1 MSVRDNYMQTKDF
14 ISRQSA
20 ELKKY
25 IIKKEININNLELV
39 ADGKV
44 AKYDNGSYFGEK
56 DRYYT
61 ITGTLEVPVLAADEQ
76 LSLKIYS
83 VEAEQDNSTN
93 PQMKVYV
100 NNQFIQAVD
109 TNHHFVFL
117 PKEFSEEKT
126 LMIKVEIYSG
136 REEKQF
142 PIHLKASI
150 IDKLTYK
157 VFWDFW
163 VALDSWRAVEQ
174 DMDLN
179 NLYARAMR
187 HAALELDF
195 RQPYSETYQESL
207 QAAEQTLQEEL
218 YQQQN
223 YKLPVEAYAVGH
235 THIDIAWLWT
245 VQQAIEKGERS
256 FTTVLKLMEEFPD
269 YSFLQSQP
277 QMYQYIKEQYP
288 ELYQKIKEKIKEGRW
303 QPEGA
308 MWVEADCTLTSGE
321 SLVRQFL
328 YGKRFLKEEFDYES
342 QVVWLPD
349 VFGYSAALPQIMK
362 KTNTPYFMT
371 TKLSWN
377 QYNQIPNDTFFWQG
391 IDGSEVLAH
400 FITTTSEGYSPTPFY
415 TTYNGL
421 LDPYTIRKSWERY
434 GNKDLNS
441 NFLIAYGYGDGG
453 GGPTHEMLETAK
465 RLKDGLPGIPSVKNS
480 NGVDFFNNLA
490 DEVAGKKVERWMGEL
505 YFEYHRGTYTSIAK
519 NKKKNRQSEF
529 LLQSIEKIYAIL
541 NRQKYPKNTLE
552 TLWKKVLLNQFHD
565 ILPGSSIEEVYEDS
579 DRDYAEVFNLGENLI
594 AEALTDDI
602 VEEHVQDEKRE
613 VYVFNS
619 LGINRNTL
627 IELPNQSESVTLKKQ
642 SLKTQD
648 LSDGKQLV
656 LLDNLPAVGANRLEI
671 TSGIKA
677 ETSVSEKREAP
688 LEFETPHYNIRFNA
702 NYEFI
707 SLYDKETE
715 REVIDKNQTFNQ
727 LRVYED
733 MPLHYDAW
741 DVDIFYQDKVWKVD
755 QVSKATLTEEGPLR
769 YTYEIERKYLES
781 TILQKIHFYT
791 HTKRID
797 FVTNVNWQQQQQL
810 LRAEFP
816 VDVHATTAN
825 FDIQFGNIE
834 RPVHT
839 NTSWDVARF
848 EVNGQKWIDL
858 SEGDYG
864 VSLLTDSK
872 YGYSV
877 GYKKMG
883 VSLIKSAIDPH
894 PTADIGEHEFTY
906 SIYPHQG
913 TWDQAQTMEE
923 ALDLNVLPIV
933 QVGQPGEQFSQYPT
947 ESWMSVEDKNV
958 LLDTIKQAED
968 NEDLIVR
975 LYEYHNKRTMAKV
988 NFKEI
993 PKQVVLCDLLEN
1005 ELETLEVDKNGLV
1018 KVPFMP
1024 FEIQTL
1030 KLKF

>member
-1 MSVRDNYMQTKDF
+1 MQTKEF
-14 ISRQSA
+14 ISRQTI

-25 IIKKEININNLELV
+25 IVKQAINIENLELTTGDSV
-39 ADGKV
+39 SR
-44 AKYDNGSYFGEK
+44 YENGTYFGEK
-56 DRYYT
+56 DYYYS
-61 ITGTLEVPVLAADEQ
+61 INGQLSVPVVADNEQ
-76 LSLKIYS
+76 LRLKIYS
-83 VEAEQDNSTN
+83 VESEQDNSTN
-93 PQMKVYV
+93 PQMKVFI
-100 NNQFIQAVD
+100 NNQFIQGVD
-109 TNHHFVFL
+109 TNHHFVVI
-117 PKEFSEEKT
+117 PEEFIAEQT
-126 LMIKVEIYSG
+126 LAIRVDIYSG

-142 PIHLKASI
+142 PIHLKATI
-150 IDKLTYK
+150 IDRLTYK

-179 NLYARAMR
+179 NLYAKAMK
-187 HAALELDF
+187 HAALALDF
-195 RQPYSETYQESL
+195 RQPYSELYHESL
-207 QAAEQTLQEEL
+207 RAAEAVLQQEL
-218 YQQQN
+218 YQQEQ

-245 VQQAIEKGERS
+245 VQQAVEKGERS
-256 FTTVLKLMEEFPD
+256 FTTVLKLMEEYPD
-269 YSFLQSQP
+269 YRFLQSQP

-288 ELYQKIKEKIKEGRW
+288 DLYQKIKAKIIEGRW

-328 YGKRFLKEEFDYES
+328 YGKSFLKEEFAYDS

-349 VFGYSAALPQIMK
+349 VFGYSAALPQIMQ

-377 QYNQIPNDTFFWQG
+377 QYNQIPNDTFVWQG

-434 GNKDLNS
+434 GNKEMNDS
-441 NFLIAYGYGDGG
+441 FLIAYGYGDGG
-453 GGPTHEMLETAK
+453 GGPTHEMLETAQ
-465 RLKDGLPGIPSVKNS
+465 RLKDGLPGIPSIKNS
-480 NGVDFFNNLA
+480 NGVDFFTHLS
-490 DEVAGKKVERWMGEL
+490 DELVDKKVERWMGEL

-529 LLQSIEKIYAIL
+529 LLQSIEKLFAIINRQAYPQAIL
-541 NRQKYPKNTLE
+541 ER
-552 TLWKKVLLNQFHD
+552 LWKKVLLNQFHD
-565 ILPGSSIEEVYEDS
+565 ILPGSSIEEVYQDS
-579 DRDYAEVFNLGENLI
+579 DHDYAEVMNLGEKLI
-594 AEALTDDI
+594 EELLTDTA
-602 VEEHVQDEKRE
+602 VVKEEFDNAMRE
-613 VYVFNS
+613 VYAFNS
-619 LGINRNTL
+619 LGINRDTL
-627 IELPNQSESVTLKKQ
+627 LELPFQSEAVITGKQ
-642 SLKTQD
+642 TLKTQM
-648 LSDGKQLV
+648 LSEGQMLV
-656 LLDNLPAVGANRLEI
+656 LLTDLPAVGAKRLELV
-671 TSGIKA
+671 GQVE
-677 ETSVSEKREAP
+677 ETLAVSEPIKAP
-688 LEFETPHYNIRFNA
+688 LEFETPYYRIRFNEQ
-702 NYEFI
+702 YEFV
-707 SLYDKETE
+707 SLYDKQAE
-715 REVIDKNQTFNQ
+715 REVIDKGQTFNQ

-741 DVDIFYQDKVWKVD
+741 DVDIFYQDKVWQVD
-755 QVSKATLTEEGPLR
+755 QVSKATLTEQGPLR
-769 YTYEIERKYLES
+769 YTYEIERDYLDS
-781 TILQKIHFYT
+781 TIHQTIHFYA
-791 HTKRID
+791 HTGRID
-797 FVTNVNWQQQQQL
+797 FVTKVNWQQQQQL

-816 VDVHATTAN
+816 VDVHATKAN

-877 GYKKMG
+877 AYKRMG

-894 PTADIGEHEFTY
+894 PKADIGEHEFTY
-906 SIYPHQG
+906 AIYPHQG
-913 TWDQAQTMEE
+913 TWKQAQTMEE
-923 ALDLNVLPIV
+923 ALDLNVPPII
-933 QVGQPGEQFSQYPT
+933 QIGEQGANFSEYPT
-947 ESWMSVEDKNV
+947 ESWLKVAEKNI

-968 NEDLIVR
+968 SEDIVVR
-975 LYEYHNKRTMAKV
+975 LYEYHQKRTVANLK
-988 NFKEI
+988 FKEV
-993 PKQVVLCDLLEN
+993 PKQVLLCDLLEN
-1005 ELETLEVDKNGLV
+1005 ELETLEVNAEGLV

>member
-1 MSVRDNYMQTKDF
+1 MRDYMQTRDF
-14 ISRQSA
+14 ISRQTA

-25 IIKKEININNLELV
+25 ITKKEFNLTDLELT
-39 ADGKV
+39 ADGKRM
-44 AKYDNGSYFGEK
+44 AYENGSYFGKK
-56 DRYYT
+56 DHYYT
-61 ITGTLEVPVLAADEQ
+61 ISGQLEVPVVTSGEQ
-76 LSLKIYS
+76 LALRIFS

-93 PQMKVYV
+93 PQMKVFI
-100 NNQFIQAVD
+100 NDQFIQAVD
-109 TNHHFVFL
+109 TNHHYVYL
-117 PKEFSEEKT
+117 PKEFVEET
-126 LMIKVEIYSG
+126 RLMIRVEIFSG

-142 PIHLKASI
+142 PINLKATI
-150 IDKLTYK
+150 IDQLTYK

-163 VALDSWRAVEQ
+163 VALDSWRAVED

-179 NLYARAMR
+179 KVYGLAMKK
-187 HAALELDF
+187 AALQLDF
-195 RQPYSETYQESL
+195 RQVYSESYQVSL
-207 QAAEQTLQEEL
+207 QAAEKVLQDEL
-218 YQQQN
+218 YQQQD

-256 FTTVLKLMEEFPD
+256 FTTALKLMEEFPD

-277 QMYQYIKEQYP
+277 QMYQYIKEQFP
-288 ELYQKIKEKIKEGRW
+288 ELYEQINEKISEGRW

-328 YGKRFLKEEFDYES
+328 YGKRFLKDEFDYES

-377 QYNQIPNDTFFWQG
+377 QYNQIPHDTFFWQG

-434 GNKDLNS
+434 EDKDLNS
-441 NFLIAYGYGDGG
+441 NFLVAYGYGDGG

-465 RLKDGLPGIPSVKNS
+465 RLKEGLPGIPSIRNT
-480 NGVDFFNNLA
+480 NGVDFFDDLA
-490 DEVAGKKVERWMGEL
+490 EEIADKQVARWMGEL

-519 NKKKNRQSEF
+519 NKKNNRQSEF
-529 LLQSIEKIYAIL
+529 LLQSIEKVYAIL
-541 NRQKYPKNTLE
+541 NRQHYPKEVLE
-552 TLWKKVLLNQFHD
+552 RLWKKVLLNQFHD
-565 ILPGSSIEEVYEDS
+565 ILPGSSIEEVYDES
-579 DRDYAEVFNLGENLI
+579 DRDYAEVFELGQGMLDVVFSGEKAKERLKS
-594 AEALTDDI
+594 
-602 VEEHVQDEKRE
+602 QKRE

-619 LGINRNTL
+619 LGINRQTL
-627 IELPNQSESVTLKKQ
+627 IELPLQTDAVSSENQTL
-642 SLKTQD
+642 STQAVAN
-648 LSDGKQLV
+648 GQMLV
-656 LLDNLPAVGANRLEI
+656 LLKHLPAVGANRLELSSKVKTEVI
-671 TSGIKA
+671 SPQAI
-677 ETSVSEKREAP
+677 EAP
-688 LEFETPHYNIRFNA
+688 LEFETPYYTIRFNDA
-702 NYEFI
+702 YELV
-707 SLYDKETE
+707 SLYDKKMA
-715 REVIDKNQTFNQ
+715 REVIDQGQTFNQ

-741 DVDIFYQDKVWKVD
+741 DVDIFYQEKVWKVD
-755 QVSKATLTEEGPLR
+755 DVRQATLTEQGPLR
-769 YTYEIERKYLES
+769 YTFEIERHYLAS
-781 TILQKIHFYT
+781 RIHQKIHFYA
-791 HTKRID
+791 HTGRID
-797 FVTNVNWQQQQQL
+797 FVTKVNWQQHHQL

-816 VDVHATTAN
+816 VDVHATKAN

-877 GYKKMG
+877 AYRKMG
-883 VSLIKSAIDPH
+883 VSLIKSATDPH
-894 PTADIGEHEFTY
+894 PTADIGDHEFTY

-913 TWDQAQTMEE
+913 TWDQASTMEE
-923 ALDLNVLPIV
+923 ALDLNVLPLI
-933 QVGQPGEQFSQYPT
+933 QVGKPGTTFADYPT
-947 ESWMSVEDKNV
+947 ESWLAVENKNI

-975 LYEYHNKRTMAKV
+975 LYEYHNKRTIAQLKFIEV
-988 NFKEI
+988 

-1005 ELETLEVDKNGLV
+1005 ELERLEVTATGLV
-1018 KVPFMP
+1018 EVPFMP